1 LSLVEDNKK
10 YAEVILPIANKNV
23 DRPFTYKVPDEMQG
37 KIEVGMRVIVPFG
50 MNNKKYEGYLINFL
64 DEVDFDESKIKS
76 IIDSPDEQALLSKE
90 MLDLVKWMHKKYYT
104 SMSECLKCVIPIGVM
119 KSHVQTAKYIS
130 IVESDEDLINTIL
143 LQNNKQSEVL
153 RFLLDYGKT
162 KLNDVA
168 KSLKITTAP
177 IKTLEKKNAILIE
190 EIEINRNPVN
200 IKKDN
205 SRVPKVLNTE
215 QENAVKEATDMFE
228 RKFKKP
234 VLIHGVTGSGK
245 TEVYMEIIS
254 RVLKEGKQ
262 AIVLVPEISLTPQTL
277 ERFVERF
284 GDVVNL
290 THSKLSNGERYD
302 QWRNARQGSISIMI
316 GSRSAVFA
324 PFKNLG
330 VIIIDEEHES
340 SYKSDTSPKYDTREV
355 AIKRGLLN
363 NALVIMG
370 SATPSIESFY
380 KVEQRLYSLATL
392 KHRVNQNPPIVS
404 VIDMRLELLK
414 GNRSIFSDAL
424 KISMHENLKRNEQ
437 TILFL
442 NRRGYSTFVSCRKC
456 GHVMMCDQCNVNY
469 TYHAEINKLVCH
481 YCAKEIKSP
490 TECPA
495 CESVFIRFFGV
506 GTQKIEHEVKKLFPT
521 ARVARM
527 DMDTT
532 SKKNSHGSILSKFRS
547 GEIDI
552 LIGTQMIA
560 KGLDFPNVTL
570 VGVVAADIALNA
582 GDYRSGETTFQL
594 LTQVSGR
601 AGRAVKQGVVYI
613 QTYDPEHYSIKFAK
627 DANYKDFYDYELALR
642 RQMNYPPFS
651 YIFVILF
658 TCEDEKKLISS
669 LHDLAHV
676 MKVYNKNEKFKIL
689 GPSPAIISKIKN
701 KYRWKIIVKH
711 DEEENL
717 KSFVFY
723 CIEKLEKV
731 RNLKNISMNL
741 AINPT
746 MIV

>member
-1 LSLVEDNKK
+1 MSLVEDNKK